1 MRTITSTSAWTCLLG
16 VTALTIAVACTG
28 CSPSPFKFVPVSG
41 TVSLDG
47 QPLAGGIVNFQ
58 PIVVGTGVN
67 SGPGSTART
76 GADGRFTLATIRG
89 EPGAVVGKHR
99 VKIYSFNA
107 ETAKRSGNG
116 TAPDRERV
124 PPRYNYKSTLTFDVP
139 EAGTDKA
146 DFALEAK

>member
-1 MRTITSTSAWTCLLG
+1 
-16 VTALTIAVACTG
+16 VTALTIAVACMG
-28 CSPSPFKFVPVSG
+28 CSPSPFKLVPVSG

-76 GADGRFTLATIRG
+76 GTDGRFTLATIRG
-89 EPGAVVGKHR
+89 EPGAVVGEHR

-107 ETAKRSGNG
+107 ETAKRSANG
-116 TAPDRERV
+116 TPERERV

-139 EAGTDKA
+139 AAGTDNA